1 MLERAGADASKPE
14 DLGDE
19 FGLLEDGYHLS
30 PAQAQAILDLRL
42 HRLTGLEQDKIL
54 AEYREILVRIE
65 GFLEILQS
73 PDRLKEVIREELE
86 AVKEQYDDERRTN
99 IMVDYSEMT
108 VEDLISDED
117 VVVTLSHAGYAKAQP
132 LSDYAAQRRGG
143 KGKSATSMKDEDFI
157 DKLFVASMHDTV
169 LFFTSVGKVYWKRV
183 YELPL
188 ASRGA
193 RGRPI
198 INLLPLEE
206 GERVSAVL
214 TVREYTEDQFVFFA
228 TRNGVVKK
236 TSLVDFSRPRANGI
250 IAIDLRVDD
259 ELINVALTDG
269 SRDIMLISS
278 NGRAMRF
285 EEGAVRKMGRTAAG
299 VRGIRMSAEDSLI
312 ALIVVEEGDILTA
325 TANGYG
331 KRSSTEDYPAKG
343 RGGKGVIDIKTTERN
358 GPVVGAVQVNDDDEV
373 MLITNSGTLIR
384 TAVDG
389 ISTLGRNTQGVRLI
403 RVSEGENL
411 VQVER
416 VATTDK
422 VDDDSTPDD
431 DNQGTEAESKAPAD
445 AESAEDAGPAE
456 EKKDSDSGSD
466 EGSDSE
472 AGDPEDDNAG

>member
-1 MLERAGADASKPE
+1 MSG
-14 DLGDE
+14 
-19 FGLLEDGYHLS
+19 
-30 PAQAQAILDLRL
+30 
-42 HRLTGLEQDKIL
+42 
-54 AEYREILVRIE
+54 
-65 GFLEILQS
+65 
-73 PDRLKEVIREELE
+73 
-86 AVKEQYDDERRTN
+86 
-99 IMVDYSEMT
+99 
-108 VEDLISDED
+108 
-117 VVVTLSHAGYAKAQP
+117 
-132 LSDYAAQRRGG
+132 
-143 KGKSATSMKDEDFI
+143 
-157 DKLFVASMHDTV
+157 
-169 LFFTSVGKVYWKRV
+169 
-183 YELPL
+183 
-188 ASRGA
+188 
-193 RGRPI
+193 
-198 INLLPLEE
+198 
-206 GERVSAVL
+206 VSAVL

-343 RGGKGVIDIKTTERN
+343 RGGKGVIDIKTSERN

-373 MLITNSGTLIR
+373 MLITNTGTLIR